1 MKGSWSV
8 SDISHVEEL
17 EKSIIFEN
25 TISYLLYRPISWAA
39 LHLDVLQFVLLFSN
53 SNRCYHNC
61 SKNE

>member
-25 TISYLLYRPISWAA
+25 TISYLLYRPIS
-39 LHLDVLQFVLLFSN
+39 
-53 SNRCYHNC
+53 
-61 SKNE
+61 